1 MPVKIPVDKYLKA
14 DLFEEIGLKTLTP
27 EERVSFLEGFGN
39 VLQYRLT
46 FRLME
51 ELSAEQKT
59 ELDGVLANNSSDP
72 KTIVTYLSTA
82 LPDFGKIAEEE
93 VAKYKKELIDRFKA

>member
-1 MPVKIPVDKYLKA
+1 MPAKIPVDKYLKA

-51 ELSAEQKT
+51 EMTEEQKK
-59 ELDGVLANNSSDP
+59 ELDGVLADNSSDP
-72 KTIVTYLSTA
+72 ATIVKHLNTA

-93 VAKYKKELIDRFKA
+93 VAKYKKELIERFKA